1 MLLEQLINFK
11 KMKNIYIIL
20 LLSFAIFS
28 CETPTQANSDY
39 PVVIDETELV
49 ALQNSQYES
58 MNSGDIESVMDLYSD
73 TAMWSF
79 PNGVNMEGKDQ
90 IKSMLETTTGIWNIS
105 SGEDTNYIAM
115 KGKDTNEDGEE
126 FDFHILLSWGPQTF
140 SNDDTSITVPYHSA
154 TFFVGEDKKIQWTGA
169 FYDRTKFVEAY
180 DEDPIK

>member
-1 MLLEQLINFK
+1 MKKIFLTLL
-11 KMKNIYIIL
+11 MG
-20 LLSFAIFS
+20 FAILS
-28 CETPTQANSDY
+28 CETPAQADSDY

-49 ALQNSQYES
+49 ELINSQYEA
-58 MNSGDIESVMDLYSD
+58 MNSGDIESVMNLYSD

-79 PNGVNMEGKDQ
+79 PNEVNMEGKDQ
-90 IKSMLETTTGIWNIS
+90 IKAMLETTTGIWKIS
-105 SGEDTNYIAM
+105 SGEDTNYLAM
-115 KGKDTNEDGEE
+115 KGKDTNENGEE
-126 FDFHILLSWGPQTF
+126 FDFNILLSWGPQTF

>member
-1 MLLEQLINFK
+1 MK
-11 KMKNIYIIL
+11 KIIL
-20 LLSFAIFS
+20 TLILSFAIIS

-39 PVVIDETELV
+39 PIVIDETELV
-49 ALQNSQYES
+49 ELVNSQYEA
-58 MNSGDIESVMDLYSD
+58 MNSGNIESVMDLYSD

-90 IKSMLETTTGIWNIS
+90 IKAMLETTTGIWQIS

-115 KGKDTNEDGEE
+115 KGTDTDENGEE

-140 SNDDTSITVPYHSA
+140 TNDDTSITVPYHNA

>member
-1 MLLEQLINFK
+1 MK
-11 KMKNIYIIL
+11 KIFLTLFM
-20 LLSFAIFS
+20 SFAILS
-28 CETPTQANSDY
+28 CETPAQADSDY

-49 ALQNSQYES
+49 ELINSQYDA
-58 MNSGDIESVMDLYSD
+58 MNSGDIESVVGMYSD

-90 IKSMLETTTGIWNIS
+90 IQAMLETTTNIWNIS
-105 SGEDTNYIAM
+105 SGEDTNYLAM
-115 KGKDTNEDGEE
+115 KGTDTNEEGEE

>member
-1 MLLEQLINFK
+1 M
-11 KMKNIYIIL
+11 
-20 LLSFAIFS
+20 
-28 CETPTQANSDY
+28 
-39 PVVIDETELV
+39 
-49 ALQNSQYES
+49 
-58 MNSGDIESVMDLYSD
+58 YSD

-90 IKSMLETTTGIWNIS
+90 IQAMLETTTNIWNIS
-105 SGEDTNYIAM
+105 AGEDTNYLAM
-115 KGKDTNEDGEE
+115 KGTDTNEEGEE